1 MKTSHAELGAYL
13 LGLWGIPDNIV
24 EAVAFHHRPS
34 KLLDDMFIMPG
45 EPSNKDTGKIEAED
59 KDSKSQLAK
68 KLLKEF
74 TALTAV
80 HVANSLLMQE
90 SSPSTTDFPYVD
102 MSYLRRL
109 HLTDKL
115 PEWMECCN
123 KVRQEDV

>member
-1 MKTSHAELGAYL
+1 MKS
-13 LGLWGIPDNIV
+13 
-24 EAVAFHHRPS
+24 
-34 KLLDDMFIMPG
+34 
-45 EPSNKDTGKIEAED
+45 ED
-59 KDSKSQLAK
+59 KDSKSQSAK
-68 KLLKEF
+68 KLLREF

-90 SSPSTTDFPYVD
+90 SSPTTTDFPYVD
-102 MSYLRRL
+102 MRYLSRL